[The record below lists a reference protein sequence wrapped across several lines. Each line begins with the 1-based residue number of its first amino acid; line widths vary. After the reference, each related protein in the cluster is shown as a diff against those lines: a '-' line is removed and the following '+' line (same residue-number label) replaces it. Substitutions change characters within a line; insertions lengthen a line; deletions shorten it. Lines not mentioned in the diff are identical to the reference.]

1 MTGLVITFVLVVI
14 VNALVAK
21 FGAEK
26 DGEEL
31 FVPEQRQAPQPQ
43 RVRRRP
49 PPVPSNAVAEVVD
62 AVSAPAASSSAL
74 EAAMHQDIMV
84 RKPRRRRGR
93 YGAHAMRKAIVVR
106 EILNRP
112 RAYDI

>member
-43 RVRRRP
+43 RME
-49 PPVPSNAVAEVVD
+49 VA
-62 AVSAPAASSSAL
+62 
-74 EAAMHQDIMV
+74 
-84 RKPRRRRGR
+84 R
-93 YGAHAMRKAIVVR
+93 
-106 EILNRP
+106 
-112 RAYDI
+112 